1 MWSILCLVALL
12 ATVFGSFNPNEPNAY
27 QDWIHISI
35 ANQPGQQKLGY
46 AVTKDAALLAKHN
59 GTVVHKVVT
68 NGADFSVTPNQYY
81 GVRVVLEVPSMEAGK
96 NYEKVFNFTHIDV
109 LGLNFIEVIG
119 NKDKKIEFIAPT
131 QVVAFKYT
139 KDAPEFSASFSTHE
153 LKDERAYLCPIP
165 GYLTGGANGL
175 LYDST
180 YPKNTDGFSYVC
192 SQYFYSTEKGRNFW
206 ASGTL
211 ADGDQFYLR
220 NMKTQKKIDVN
231 VEPSK
236 NTTIAFPPNQDFV
249 LYFVGAKSPNKER
262 KFNFAVQN
270 NE

>member
-1 MWSILCLVALL
+1 MWSILCLVALF
-12 ATVFGSFNPNEPNAY
+12 ATVFGSFNPNEPNPY
-27 QDWIHISI
+27 QDWIPISI

-68 NGADFSVTPNQYY
+68 NGA
-81 GVRVVLEVPSMEAGK
+81 
-96 NYEKVFNFTHIDV
+96 
-109 LGLNFIEVIG
+109 
-119 NKDKKIEFIAPT
+119 
-131 QVVAFKYT
+131 
-139 KDAPEFSASFSTHE
+139 FSTHE

-180 YPKNTDGFSYVC
+180 YPKNIDGFSYVC
-192 SQYFYSTEKGRNFW
+192 SQYFYSTEKGRKFW
-206 ASGTL
+206 A
-211 ADGDQFYLR
+211 
-220 NMKTQKKIDVN
+220 VN

-236 NTTIAFPPNQDFV
+236 NTTIAFPRNEDFV